1 MKKILLLLLICSF
14 VLPLVACGGPKET
27 TTYPITSVS
36 KNGNSYT
43 FKYIDGE
50 KTKTMTI
57 TPNGENKRVEK
68 GSANAYTYYPDSKR
82 HILFLTKDTI
92 DLLNGVTPEDTSTD
106 DSKDIIVSGSE
117 STP

>member
-14 VLPLVACGGPKET
+14 ILPLVACGGPKET

-43 FKYIDGE
+43 FEYIDGE

-57 TPNGENKRVEK
+57 TPNGENKRVER
-68 GSANAYTYYPDSKR
+68 GGANAYTYYPDGRK
-82 HILFLTKDTI
+82 HILFLTKETM
-92 DLLNGVTPEDTSTD
+92 DLLNGLEPDNSTDTSND
-106 DSKDIIVSGSE
+106 VIISGSE
-117 STP
+117 TTP